1 MTVSVVVSTYNYGR
15 FIIEA
20 INSVLAQTRLPE
32 EIVVID
38 DGSTD
43 DTYEILKQH
52 FSDRPQVRI
61 FRQRNGGQLS
71 ALVVG
76 LEHCNGDIVFFLDAD
91 DKYERD
97 HINQVQMAFR
107 AHPDVDFIF
116 TAHRLF
122 GESEGVVQYAPEDV
136 NLGFSLITT
145 LLNLTYVGNVT
156 STIAIRRNVILLLLP
171 TMRQVAPHWRIRAD
185 DCLVYGA
192 SLVCSKKYFLAS
204 PTVLYRVHGQ
214 NEFFTREET
223 RDESFLHQFRR
234 ETLVQLLSANLGI
247 TLTVCL
253 RVVQEFLS
261 RERPTR
267 SDFRTYSKINLKLKV
282 SWLTKLKG
290 HIKMYLHYARRRPYW
305 DNWDRSWRKRR
316 DPLEVGATDH
326 DCAESMKILD

>member
-1 MTVSVVVSTYNYGR
+1 MTVSVVVCTYNYGR

-20 INSVLAQTRLPE
+20 INSVLAQTCVPE
-32 EIVVID
+32 EIVVVD

-43 DTYEILKQH
+43 DTPEILKQH
-52 FSDRPQVRI
+52 FSDHPRLRLLQ
-61 FRQRNGGQLS
+61 QRNGGQLS
-71 ALVVG
+71 ALVLG
-76 LEHCNGDIVFFLDAD
+76 LEHCTGDIVFFLDAD

-97 HINQVQMAFR
+97 HINKVHMAFH
-107 AHPDVDFIF
+107 AHSDVDFIF
-116 TAHRLF
+116 TGHRLF
-122 GESEGVVQYAPEDV
+122 GDSEGLVQYAPEDV

-204 PTVLYRVHGQ
+204 PTVLYRIHEQ
-214 NEFFTREET
+214 NELFGREET
-223 RDESFLHQFRR
+223 DDERFLHQFRR
-234 ETLVQLLSANLGI
+234 ETFVQLLSANLGVPR
-247 TLTVCL
+247 TVCL

-267 SDFRTYSKINLKLKV
+267 TDFRTYSKINRKLNV
-282 SWLTKLKG
+282 SWFMKTKG

-305 DNWDRSWRKRR
+305 DNWEGSWRKRC
-316 DPLEVGATDH
+316 DPLEVGA
-326 DCAESMKILD
+326 ESMEVLD